1 MTENLTGNGLSK
13 MWDLLAPTAEQLI
26 GMQGLGWCH
35 QNHLTSL
42 GPGVLYVCVWHSP
55 ATLTCGDKQAV
66 SSTRLASHA
75 TTSSG
80 RGVLPSCSSP
90 TTQSSRQKQQ
100 RCRTLGSTPCLS
112 MSWPFWPV
120 SLACLFLAYLW
131 PKSKKTFHPELT
143 STGVPRSLADVKCA
157 AGPQSCKLRPH
168 VPATW
173 LGSLILNSELVG
185 WLRRP

>member
-1 MTENLTGNGLSK
+1 
-13 MWDLLAPTAEQLI
+13 MWDLLAPPAEQLI

-42 GPGVLYVCVWHSP
+42 GPGVLCVCV
-55 ATLTCGDKQAV
+55 CGILQPLSLVGTSRLSAV
-66 SSTRLASHA
+66 LGLHPMPPR
-75 TTSSG
+75 TSSG

-90 TTQSSRQKQQ
+90 TPQSSRQKQQ
-100 RCRTLGSTPCLS
+100 LSRTLGSTLCLS

-120 SLACLFLAYLW
+120 SLACLCLAYLW

-143 STGVPRSLADVKCA
+143 STGGPHSLADVKCA
-157 AGPQSCKLRPH
+157 AGPQSRKLRPH

-185 WLRRP
+185 LLRRP